1 VVSSP
6 RRRGEAGYNLVILV
20 VAITVMNILVAAAIP
35 LWRTAIRREKEEEL
49 IFRGIQYA
57 EAIRV
62 FHQRQG
68 RLPVRL
74 AELVEAHPRC
84 IRQLWTDPIT
94 GKNDWVPIRVGMP
107 GGEGQPAPPGQPQVD
122 GEGRPLPGAGG
133 ENPDGSV
140 GLGAIRGVRSRSK
153 EKSIKTLFGQQQY
166 DQWQFTIESLMT
178 GAITGLGPTGEAR
191 GPTLSARWLGRPFRP
206 GLMLGGTSPTQGNA
220 PPGGSAT
227 QPPKPQPSPADEL

>member
-1 VVSSP
+1 M
-6 RRRGEAGYNLVILV
+6 ILV

-74 AELVEAHPRC
+74 AELVEAKPRC
-84 IRQLWTDPIT
+84 IRQLWVDPIT

-107 GGEGQPAPPGQPQVD
+107 GGEGQPTPPEGQPQVD
-122 GEGRPLPGAGG
+122 DEGRPVPPSAGG
-133 ENPDGSV
+133 PSTPDGSV

-153 EKSIKTLFGQQQY
+153 EKSIKTFFGQQQY
-166 DQWQFTIESLMT
+166 DQWQFTIEAVHFGVGIANVGGVGVPEPSRPASPL
-178 GAITGLGPTGEAR
+178 
-191 GPTLSARWLGRPFRP
+191 RWVGRPFRQNLLPP
-206 GLMLGGTSPTQGNA
+206 GSIPAAGSPANPPPKGQPTPA
-220 PPGGSAT
+220 PP
-227 QPPKPQPSPADEL
+227 DDL